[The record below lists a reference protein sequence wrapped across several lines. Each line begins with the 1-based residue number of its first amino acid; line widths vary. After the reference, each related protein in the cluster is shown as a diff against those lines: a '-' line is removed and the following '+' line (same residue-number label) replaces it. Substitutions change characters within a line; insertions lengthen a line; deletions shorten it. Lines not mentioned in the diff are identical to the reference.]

1 MSAPLLQIDKLSA
14 EIAGGPILRE
24 VSLSVAAG
32 ETLALVGESG
42 SGKSFTSLACMGLAP
57 REARLSGAIRLGER
71 ALLSLSEREMQ
82 SVRGA
87 EIGMVFQEPMTAL
100 NPLQRVGAQVAE
112 ALRLHQGLGRPH
124 AMERAGAILRRV
136 GLEPRVAPP
145 SRYPHEL
152 SGGQRQR
159 VVIAMAI
166 AAEPKLIIA
175 DEPTT
180 ALDVTA
186 QGEILDLLRG
196 LTADGRGLIFITHDL
211 AVAAE
216 IADRIAVMERGR
228 IVETGSAAA
237 VLRAP
242 QAPYTLGLLAAAQ
255 DFGPARSAAPILE
268 DAAPLLSVQKASRV
282 YPGGH
287 TAVDDV
293 SLTIA
298 AGERVGL
305 IGESGSGKSTLMRA
319 ILGLE
324 PLQSGRIL
332 LGGQDLAAARG
343 AALRAL
349 RRKVQVV
356 FQDPAGA
363 FNPRMRVERLVAEP
377 LHLLDAPLTRA
388 ARRARVEEALRRVQL
403 APADADK
410 HPHQF
415 SGGQRQRLAIARALI
430 VEPELILFDEAVTA
444 LDVSTRAQILH
455 LLAELSATLN
465 VAYLF
470 ISHDLAV
477 VRAITDRALVMRAG
491 RIVEEGA
498 TADVMNAPKSD
509 YAKALLAATPS
520 LEAALKKDPVP

>member
-14 EIAGGPILRE
+14 EIAGAPILRE

-136 GLEPRVAPP
+136 GLEPSVAPP

-186 QGEILDLLRG
+186 QGEILNLLRG
-196 LTADGRGLIFITHDL
+196 LTADGCGLIFITHDL

-228 IVETGSAAA
+228 IVETG
-237 VLRAP
+237 
-242 QAPYTLGLLAAAQ
+242 
-255 DFGPARSAAPILE
+255 PA
-268 DAAPLLSVQKASRV
+268 
-282 YPGGH
+282 
-287 TAVDDV
+287 
-293 SLTIA
+293 
-298 AGERVGL
+298 
-305 IGESGSGKSTLMRA
+305 
-319 ILGLE
+319 
-324 PLQSGRIL
+324 
-332 LGGQDLAAARG
+332 
-343 AALRAL
+343 
-349 RRKVQVV
+349 
-356 FQDPAGA
+356 
-363 FNPRMRVERLVAEP
+363 
-377 LHLLDAPLTRA
+377 
-388 ARRARVEEALRRVQL
+388 
-403 APADADK
+403 
-410 HPHQF
+410 
-415 SGGQRQRLAIARALI
+415 
-430 VEPELILFDEAVTA
+430 
-444 LDVSTRAQILH
+444 
-455 LLAELSATLN
+455 
-465 VAYLF
+465 
-470 ISHDLAV
+470 
-477 VRAITDRALVMRAG
+477 
-491 RIVEEGA
+491 
-498 TADVMNAPKSD
+498 
-509 YAKALLAATPS
+509 
-520 LEAALKKDPVP
+520 